1 MADYV
6 YDGGGVLSYDVKKK
20 SFESQQDKK
29 FSKTGLLKY
38 KQIPLSDVPCDLE
51 DDGQPLKNEYL
62 EELRLKEEKQQI
74 KERVIL
80 ENYKEESY
88 KQFVNDLLEASDDIF
103 DSKGDDI
110 SRKEFLKNEMDLD

>member
-20 SFESQQDKK
+20 SFESQQATNR
-29 FSKTGLLKY
+29 SNGLLKY
-38 KQIPLSDVPCDLE
+38 KQMPLSELPCDLQ

-88 KQFVNDLLEASDDIF
+88 KNFVNDLLEASDDIF

-110 SRKEFLKNEMDLD
+110 SKKEFLKNEMDLD